1 MLVFQIKTALRKLL
15 LIGGEQ
21 LVDDVLVLVSINKG
35 ELGWVQKL
43 GTRAGR

>member
-1 MLVFQIKTALRKLL
+1 MLIFQIKTVLRELL

-43 GTRAGR
+43 GTGAGR